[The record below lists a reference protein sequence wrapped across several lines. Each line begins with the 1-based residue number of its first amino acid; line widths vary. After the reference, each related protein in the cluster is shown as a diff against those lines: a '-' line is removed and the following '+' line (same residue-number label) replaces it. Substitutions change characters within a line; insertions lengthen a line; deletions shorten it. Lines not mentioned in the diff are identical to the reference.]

1 MVYFANRF
9 GAHCRRVGGSVAMP
23 SGPCSSRVNLIVVV
37 AGSSPSK
44 IVQKQTSEC
53 ARAVGGDVKT
63 KKITKTSN
71 MGTWN
76 KFEPKDKARWRGHL
90 RSGVLN
96 KQLYSYTQNQLAG
109 QSALTLINTRD
120 WRSLSRLALLLPL
133 RRTLVVR
140 ADGTGR

>member
-1 MVYFANRF
+1 M
-9 GAHCRRVGGSVAMP
+9 
-23 SGPCSSRVNLIVVV
+23 
-37 AGSSPSK
+37 
-44 IVQKQTSEC
+44 
-53 ARAVGGDVKT
+53 
-63 KKITKTSN
+63 
-71 MGTWN
+71 
-76 KFEPKDKARWRGHL
+76 